1 MLLLTAGEQAAEAG
15 QAGGAQPGDPHSQ
28 STAESMPGEQE
39 KGPSPAAAAASLMLS
54 GGCGGGSSPLWL
66 TFVADSGDGARPLDT
81 AGGSAEAP
89 EAESGG
95 AAGRPGGAAA
105 AAGPA
110 EQEGADRAQQPPL
123 PVDSAA
129 QQQQEQRQLRQPP
142 YAAAQARTLKRFT
155 WQREAFEFANAC
167 NLAAWG
173 LTKADMVASA
183 SSVVSISVSGSD
195 AGMSGRG
202 GAAAAVGGDEAEVSS
217 PLRAKPRA
225 AEGGLS
231 QGDCAQ
237 STGSLSSLLSIAFE
251 AHSRCEIP
259 RSCFTERN
267 LGRARLWLCVARE
280 GVING

>member
-15 QAGGAQPGDPHSQ
+15 KAGGAQPGDQHRQ

-39 KGPSPAAAAASLMLS
+39 KGPSPAAAAASLNLS

-81 AGGSAEAP
+81 AGGSAQEHKT
-89 EAESGG
+89 EINNHLESGG
-95 AAGRPGGAAA
+95 AADRPGGEAA

-110 EQEGADRAQQPPL
+110 EQQGAGRAQQPPL
-123 PVDSAA
+123 PVESAA
-129 QQQQEQRQLRQPP
+129 QQQQELRQLRQPL

-195 AGMSGRG
+195 AGMNGLG

-217 PLRAKPRA
+217 PLRAMPRA
-225 AEGGLS
+225 AEGGPS
-231 QGDCAQ
+231 EGDSAQ
-237 STGSLSSLLSIAFE
+237 STGSLSSRDTSKSF
-251 AHSRCEIP
+251 H
-259 RSCFTERN
+259 
-267 LGRARLWLCVARE
+267 RAKSWTDQAVAVC
-280 GVING
+280 GS